1 MNASKPEVGY
11 VEGYYNSHLIY
22 NSQLYIMILNSKSGN
37 LASPSNAQYTN
48 TIMFL

>member
-11 VEGYYNSHLIY
+11 VEGYYNSHLIC